1 MVTATTRYRNQGVPA
16 IAEDRIYLPIG
27 SNLFRCLDARTG
39 DTLWKYETSPLLY
52 CLDGRGN
59 ADGTPKLLWAYRMG
73 DKVEESVPCLYG
85 DLLFILSCDGYLHAV
100 R

>member
-1 MVTATTRYRNQGVPA
+1 MEIVSMSSRMRSSMSLRHTTSHVGGGLTGPVVGRDGRVFIASTA
-16 IAEDRIYLPIG
+16 
-27 SNLFRCLDARTG
+27 
-39 DTLWKYETSPLLY
+39 SPLLY

-59 ADGTPKLLWAYRMG
+59 DDGTAELLWTYRMG

-85 DLLFILSCDGYLHAV
+85 ELLFILSCDGYLHAV

>member
-1 MVTATTRYRNQGVPA
+1 MGGIPVVAKIVA
-16 IAEDRIYLPIG
+16 
-27 SNLFRCLDARTG
+27 LDAATG
-39 DTLWKYETSPLLY
+39 NELWSHAGGGLTGPAVGRDGRVFIASTASPLLY

-59 ADGTPKLLWAYRMG
+59 DDGTAKLLWTYRMG